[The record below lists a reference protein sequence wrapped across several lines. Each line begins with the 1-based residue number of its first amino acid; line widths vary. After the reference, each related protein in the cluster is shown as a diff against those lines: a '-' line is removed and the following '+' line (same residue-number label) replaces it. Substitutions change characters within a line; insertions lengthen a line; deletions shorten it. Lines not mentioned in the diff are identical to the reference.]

1 MCSIFSFREGALAER
16 DNVNVEQR
24 VDRTIKLIELLSL
37 PNAFKSNVSKE
48 IMERYNNNT
57 MEGKIQTAMA
67 ILDVIEQIAIDW

>member
-1 MCSIFSFREGALAER
+1 M
-16 DNVNVEQR
+16 NVEQR
-24 VDRTIKLIELLSL
+24 IDRTIKLIELLSL

-67 ILDVIEQIAIDW
+67 VLDVIEQIAIDW